1 MTPDLEVLT
10 LLMAEDDDDDF
21 MLAHKAFAKTGSPHK
36 LRRVVNGEDLLDY
49 LERRGVYA
57 SSPASDQPCFILLDL
72 NMPRKDG
79 REALRDLKAH
89 PRFKK
94 IPVIVFTTSESEED
108 VAVAYSLGANAFIRK
123 PVNFEELVSVMKSL
137 IDYWLGPVILP
148 GGF

>member
-1 MTPDLEVLT
+1 
-10 LLMAEDDDDDF
+10 MAEDDDDDF
-21 MLAHKAFAKTGSPHK
+21 MLARKAFVKAGSPHT

-49 LERRGVYA
+49 LERRGVYET
-57 SSPASDQPCFILLDL
+57 SPASDAPCFILLDL

-108 VAVAYSLGANAFIRK
+108 VAIAYSLGANSFIRK
-123 PVNFEELVSVMKSL
+123 PVNFEDLVGVMKSL
-137 IDYWLGPVILP
+137 NDYWLSAVILP
-148 GGF
+148 GGC

>member
-1 MTPDLEVLT
+1 MSPDLEVLT

-21 MLAHKAFAKTGSPHK
+21 MLAHKAFLKTGTQHK

-49 LERRGVYA
+49 LERRGIYA

-79 REALRDLKAH
+79 REALRDIKAH

-108 VAVAYSLGANAFIRK
+108 VAIAYSLGANAFIRK
-123 PVNFEELVSVMKSL
+123 PVNFEELVGVMKSL
-137 IDYWLGPVILP
+137 MDYWLGPVILP
-148 GGF
+148 GDA

>member
-1 MTPDLEVLT
+1 MSPDPEVLT

-21 MLAHKAFAKTGSPHK
+21 MLAQKAFVKTGTQHT
-36 LRRVVNGEDLLDY
+36 LRRVVHGEDLLDY
-49 LERRGVYA
+49 LERRGDYA
-57 SSPASDQPCFILLDL
+57 AAPAFEQPCIILLDL

-89 PRFKK
+89 PQFKK

-108 VAVAYSLGANAFIRK
+108 VSIAYSLGANSFIRK
-123 PVNFEELVSVMKSL
+123 PVNFEELVGVMKSL

-148 GGF
+148 GGS